1 MRDLVPLI
9 GLPLKAE
16 LAQQIFLTWDI
27 GKCSGVW
34 SILYHV
40 ETNSWISHIS
50 AQSMFE
56 VPIRKLLFF
65 TFHIWHNP
73 EAHDLKQS
81 VRSQERAI
89 VIKWRCYGY
98 LHNKP
103 AYPCTST
110 QYHQLVDLQHLL
122 IPHHKWNQANLL
134 GKHFCSGTSASPS
147 PMTSEPSCVLWKDE
161 IRPFFISH
169 VSVQLIV
176 KVIS

>member
-1 MRDLVPLI
+1 MRELVPLI

-34 SILYHV
+34 SILCHV
-40 ETNSWISHIS
+40 ETNSWISHIG

-56 VPIRKLLFF
+56 VPVRKLLFF

-103 AYPCTST
+103 AYPCTSM

-122 IPHHKWNQANLL
+122 ISHHKWNQQICWANISAL
-134 GKHFCSGTSASPS
+134 GHQHLHLQWRLNHLVYCGKMKYAHFLFHMLVCS
-147 PMTSEPSCVLWKDE
+147 
-161 IRPFFISH
+161 
-169 VSVQLIV
+169 
-176 KVIS
+176 